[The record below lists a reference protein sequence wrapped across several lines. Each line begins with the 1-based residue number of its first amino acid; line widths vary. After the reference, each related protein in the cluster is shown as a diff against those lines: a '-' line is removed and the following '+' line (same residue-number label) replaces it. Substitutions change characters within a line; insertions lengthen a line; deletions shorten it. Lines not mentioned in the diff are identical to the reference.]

1 MRRPS
6 AFEIYLRTGLIPAGH
21 SEPVELK
28 FNPWHDEKTGR
39 FTFAGQGSNFGGGS
53 TTQTGA
59 RRSAAS
65 RPPRTQAGRATSYG
79 RYDPRNPANYSVR
92 VVKRG
97 DTLTQIATELNGL
110 AVADLAWLNGIS
122 PDQPLR
128 VGQQLKLPNQSYLDA
143 GRDAKNKFLALSY
156 FMETH
161 NGQRRRLKAK

>member
-1 MRRPS
+1 M
-6 AFEIYLRTGLIPAGH
+6 
-21 SEPVELK
+21 
-28 FNPWHDEKTGR
+28 
-39 FTFAGQGSNFGGGS
+39 
-53 TTQTGA
+53 
-59 RRSAAS
+59 
-65 RPPRTQAGRATSYG
+65 
-79 RYDPRNPANYSVR
+79 
-92 VVKRG
+92 
-97 DTLTQIATELNGL
+97 TQIATELNGL